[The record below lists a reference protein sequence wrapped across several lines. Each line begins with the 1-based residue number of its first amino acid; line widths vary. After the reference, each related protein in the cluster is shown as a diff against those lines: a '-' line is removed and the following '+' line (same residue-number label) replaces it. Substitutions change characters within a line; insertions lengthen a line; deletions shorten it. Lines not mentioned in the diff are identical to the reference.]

1 VSEIADS
8 PPGAALTANLTDVHD
23 LARFGYKQE
32 LHRSLGSFSSF
43 AAGFS
48 YLSILTG
55 VFELFAF
62 GFGLGGP
69 AFFWTWPMVFAG
81 QFAVA
86 FCFAE
91 MSGQYPLAGSVYQWS
106 KQIAQSLTSWLAGWI
121 MVIGAIVTIAAVA
134 VAYQVILPQ
143 ISTAFEIAGTPADA
157 GLYYTPG
164 GAKNAVILGVGLVV
178 FTTIVNCVGVR
189 LMAMLNNIGVITEI
203 VASTA
208 LILLLAFHIKR
219 GPGVVLQTAGT
230 GAGHTLGYFGAF
242 FAAALMSAYVFYGFD
257 TAGSLAEET
266 NNPRKYAPRAIIRAV
281 AAVFVIGALLMLV
294 GMMAVGNINA
304 SQLSSVGLPYLVKS
318 TLGPGLGD
326 VFLACSGIAIT
337 VCCLAVQTACIRM
350 LFSMARDGRLPFGGA
365 IARVSGKSGTPIV
378 PALLTGVLAIALLLA
393 NIGNQRVFT
402 IITSVAII
410 LFYIPYLLVTGPML
424 IRRLRGHWPHPEHGE
439 YFSMGRW
446 GLPVNAFA
454 VLYGILMTINLAWPR
469 GAVYGTDHWYFQ
481 YGAFVFTGVIVGVG
495 LIYYAFT
502 QRHRAPATAFAAAAA
517 ASSPAVS
524 PPAE

>member
-1 VSEIADS
+1 MSDFAET
-8 PPGAALTANLTDVHD
+8 PPGVATAVPLTDIND

-62 GFGLGGP
+62 GFGFGGP
-69 AFFWTWPMVFAG
+69 AFFWTWPLVFVG

-86 FCFAE
+86 LCFAE

-106 KQIAQSLTSWLAGWI
+106 KQIARSLTSWLAGWI
-121 MVIGAIVTIAAVA
+121 MIIGAIVTIAAVA

-157 GLYYTPG
+157 GLYSTPG
-164 GAKNAVILGVGLVV
+164 GAQNAVILGVGLVV
-178 FTTIVNCVGVR
+178 FTTIVNCIGVR
-189 LMAMLNNIGVITEI
+189 LMSIINNIGVITEL

-230 GAGHTLGYFGAF
+230 GAGHSWGYFGAF
-242 FAAALMSAYVFYGFD
+242 LGAALMSAYVFYGFD

-266 NNPRKYAPRAIIRAV
+266 NNPRKYAPRAILRAV

-304 SQLSSVGLPYLVKS
+304 
-318 TLGPGLGD
+318 
-326 VFLACSGIAIT
+326 FLACSGIAIT

-424 IRRLRGHWPHPEHGE
+424 IRRLRGHWPRPDHGE

-469 GAVYGTDHWYFQ
+469 AGVYGTDHWYFQ
-481 YGAFVFTGVIVGVG
+481 YGAFVFTGVVVLVG
-495 LIYYAFT
+495 LAYYATT
-502 QRHRAPATAFAAAAA
+502 QRHRDLAA
-517 ASSPAVS
+517 ASAAESRPAG
-524 PPAE
+524 

>member
-1 VSEIADS
+1 MSDFADT
-8 PPGAALTANLTDVHD
+8 PPGVAMAAPLTDVHD

-62 GFGLGGP
+62 GFGFGGP
-69 AFFWTWPMVFAG
+69 AFFWTWPLVFVG

-86 FCFAE
+86 LCFAE

-106 KQIAQSLTSWLAGWI
+106 KQIARSLTSWLAGWI

-157 GLYYTPG
+157 GLYSTPG

-178 FTTIVNCVGVR
+178 FTTIINCIGVR
-189 LMAMLNNIGVITEI
+189 VMAIINNIGVITEL
-203 VASTA
+203 VASTRA
-208 LILLLAFHIKR
+208 HPAAGVPHQARAR
-219 GPGVVLQTAGT
+219 GRAADRGS

-242 FAAALMSAYVFYGFD
+242 LGAALMSAYVFYGFD

-266 NNPRKYAPRAIIRAV
+266 NNPRKYAPRAILRAV

-304 SQLSSVGLPYLVKS
+304 SQLSTEGLPYLVKS
-318 TLGPGLGD
+318 TLGSGLGD

-365 IARVSGKSGTPIV
+365 IARVSGS
-378 PALLTGVLAIALLLA
+378 
-393 NIGNQRVFT
+393 R
-402 IITSVAII
+402 
-410 LFYIPYLLVTGPML
+410 GP
-424 IRRLRGHWPHPEHGE
+424 R
-439 YFSMGRW
+439 SC
-446 GLPVNAFA
+446 
-454 VLYGILMTINLAWPR
+454 
-469 GAVYGTDHWYFQ
+469 
-481 YGAFVFTGVIVGVG
+481 
-495 LIYYAFT
+495 
-502 QRHRAPATAFAAAAA
+502 
-517 ASSPAVS
+517 
-524 PPAE
+524 PPC